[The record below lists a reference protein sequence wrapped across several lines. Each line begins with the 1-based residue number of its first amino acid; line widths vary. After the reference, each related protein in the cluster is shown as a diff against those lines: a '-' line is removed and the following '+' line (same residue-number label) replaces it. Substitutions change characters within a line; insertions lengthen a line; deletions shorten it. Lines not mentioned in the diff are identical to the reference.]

1 MATNLTDF
9 CNSNNV
15 IIVANFSNKAIS
27 RCFKKFNK
35 IKKLSQNKKK
45 KYKSN

>member
-15 IIVANFSNKAIS
+15 IIVANIIFKAIS
-27 RCFKKFNK
+27 KCFKKFNK
-35 IKKLSQNKKK
+35 IKKLSQNKKEK
-45 KYKSN
+45 I